1 MQTNSNTD
9 IEKRH
14 SDRYYLEYYFIP
26 MLVEGVQTAELEA
39 EAMLHIELWPEFI
52 TQHIDQEFEYDWDNL
67 HCEGVELN
75 EEYLLAVYI
84 FPEPEEVPLAKYG
97 AVLIN
102 RVTNEATY
110 YTFEKSING
119 RWVLGG
125 KSLESHYNYGSVED
139 MSLDKFVDWVIER
152 ADVEPVLTANSRNLP
167 S

>member
-1 MQTNSNTD
+1 MQTINNTD
-9 IEKRH
+9 IEERH

-39 EAMLHIELWPEFI
+39 EALLHIELWPEFI

-75 EEYLLAVYI
+75 EQYLLAVYI

-119 RWVLGG
+119 RWVLGS

-139 MSLDKFVDWVIER
+139 MNIIISCVRLTKVLNM
-152 ADVEPVLTANSRNLP
+152 EPVVRAALVTV
-167 S
+167 

>member
-1 MQTNSNTD
+1 MQTNSNTN

-84 FPEPEEVPLAKYG
+84 FPEPEEAPLAKYG

-119 RWVLGG
+119 RWVLGS
-125 KSLESHYNYGSVED
+125 KSLEHHSNYGSVED
-139 MSLDKFVDWVIER
+139 MNLYQFVDWVAER

>member
-102 RVTNEATY
+102 RVTNEAVY

-119 RWVLGG
+119 HWVLGS
-125 KSLESHYNYGSVED
+125 KSLESHYNYGNVED